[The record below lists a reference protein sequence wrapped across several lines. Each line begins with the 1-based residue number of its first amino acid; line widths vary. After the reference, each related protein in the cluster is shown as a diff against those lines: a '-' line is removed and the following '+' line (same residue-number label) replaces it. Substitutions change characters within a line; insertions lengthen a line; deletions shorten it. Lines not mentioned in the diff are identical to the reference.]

1 MNLTTQK
8 TQHMKKY
15 NVIIEH
21 AVSSYRD
28 CTETIKIDAKDRNEA
43 MRWAR
48 YYSRQNNFS
57 KIVSVKL
64 AK

>member
-1 MNLTTQK
+1 
-8 TQHMKKY
+8 MKKY

-21 AVSSYRD
+21 AVSHHRN
-28 CTETIKIDAKDRNEA
+28 CMEQIAIDARDRKEA

-48 YYSRQNNFS
+48 FYSRQNNFS

>member
-1 MNLTTQK
+1 
-8 TQHMKKY
+8 MKKY

-21 AVSSYRD
+21 AVSHHRD
-28 CTETIKIDAKDRNEA
+28 CTETIKIDARDRNEA

-48 YYSRQNNFS
+48 FYSRQNNFS

>member
-1 MNLTTQK
+1 MNLTSKK

-48 YYSRQNNFS
+48 FYSRQNNFS